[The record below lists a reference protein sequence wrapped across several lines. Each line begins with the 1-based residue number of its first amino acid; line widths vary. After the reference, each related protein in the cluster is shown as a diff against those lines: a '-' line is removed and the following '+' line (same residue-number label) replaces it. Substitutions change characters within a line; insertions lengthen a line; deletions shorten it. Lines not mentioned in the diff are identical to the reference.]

1 MLDICRPIATLND
14 SRVVPFKSE
23 GLQVRISKLK
33 LVPIIFTGGGQMNL
47 EWSALTPVTGNL
59 KNSESFTSYT
69 QLLLL
74 EIDTKNLELKDLTFT
89 SKSYKKTLIFI

>member
-14 SRVVPFKSE
+14 SRVVTFKSE

-33 LVPIIFTGGGQMNL
+33 LVPIIFTGGGQMDL
-47 EWSALTPVTGNL
+47 VWSALTAVTVNL

-69 QLLLL
+69 KLLLL
-74 EIDTKNLELKDLTFT
+74 EMDTNNLELKDLTFT
-89 SKSYKKTLIFI
+89 SKTMKQQ